1 MPLELG
7 SGQFLEGTDA
17 RIETKPDSDDPRGML
32 VELSIRDLALI
43 EAAELSFG
51 PGLNTIT
58 GETGAGKSL
67 LVGALELLVGARLR
81 QRGASV
87 VRAGAKVARV
97 EGRFELVPGGERARI
112 VGAYL
117 AKELPDLHGDFA
129 ASAEDGGVHELIL
142 GRTVTQ
148 EGKSRAH
155 LGQRPASLKAL
166 RSLASLLFEIHGQN
180 DHQRLLLPEEQ
191 LALLDAFA
199 GARGELE
206 AYRECRLRWRTTRD
220 ALAAFEAER
229 AERRDRLDLLRYQ
242 LGELTDA
249 RLEPGERQRLVAERE
264 ILRHAGQLATELG
277 AVAENLSEGD
287 GALIDVLR
295 TMLRRIE
302 AWRARVPGLDDVANN
317 LREAMVFGEEA
328 AAGLVTFNDSVEV
341 DPARLEEVEERLA
354 ELERLTHKYQLDDTA
369 LIEHAA
375 GLEDAVAE
383 LERVEGS
390 SAELEAAVA
399 SAAHEL
405 AAAAKALTRKREA
418 ARKPLGKAVE
428 AALAGLGLVRAS
440 FALAFRP
447 YGAAPG
453 PMGAETVEFQLAA
466 NPGELPAPL
475 AAVASG
481 GEAARIMLA
490 LRGVLVAGESGRCL
504 VFDEI
509 DAGVGG
515 RLGPEVAGRLREL
528 GEAHQVLCVTHL
540 ASIAAGAHRHHR
552 VAKEVRGG
560 RTLTVFAELEG
571 EARVREL
578 ADMLAGGADEATARA
593 EAGRLLAA
601 Y

>member
-1 MPLELG
+1 MG
-7 SGQFLEGTDA
+7 
-17 RIETKPDSDDPRGML
+17 IPRG
-32 VELSIRDLALI
+32 
-43 EAAELSFG
+43 
-51 PGLNTIT
+51 
-58 GETGAGKSL
+58 
-67 LVGALELLVGARLR
+67 
-81 QRGASV
+81 
-87 VRAGAKVARV
+87 
-97 EGRFELVPGGERARI
+97 
-112 VGAYL
+112 
-117 AKELPDLHGDFA
+117 
-129 ASAEDGGVHELIL
+129 
-142 GRTVTQ
+142 
-148 EGKSRAH
+148 
-155 LGQRPASLKAL
+155 
-166 RSLASLLFEIHGQN
+166 RS
-180 DHQRLLLPEEQ
+180 P
-191 LALLDAFA
+191 
-199 GARGELE
+199 
-206 AYRECRLRWRTTRD
+206 
-220 ALAAFEAER
+220 
-229 AERRDRLDLLRYQ
+229 
-242 LGELTDA
+242 
-249 RLEPGERQRLVAERE
+249 
-264 ILRHAGQLATELG
+264 
-277 AVAENLSEGD
+277 
-287 GALIDVLR
+287 
-295 TMLRRIE
+295 
-302 AWRARVPGLDDVANN
+302 
-317 LREAMVFGEEA
+317 
-328 AAGLVTFNDSVEV
+328 
-341 DPARLEEVEERLA
+341 
-354 ELERLTHKYQLDDTA
+354 
-369 LIEHAA
+369 
-375 GLEDAVAE
+375 
-383 LERVEGS
+383 
-390 SAELEAAVA
+390 
-399 SAAHEL
+399 
-405 AAAAKALTRKREA
+405 